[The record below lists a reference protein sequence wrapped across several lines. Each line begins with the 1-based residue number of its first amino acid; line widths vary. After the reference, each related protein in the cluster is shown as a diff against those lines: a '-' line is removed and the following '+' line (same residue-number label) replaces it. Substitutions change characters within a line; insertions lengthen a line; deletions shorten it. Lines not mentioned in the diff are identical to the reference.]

1 MEVIEKL
8 KEVGKIYIRPYV
20 NSNVDNMG
28 MQKYDYVVFPG
39 THHRPTVAA
48 IMDQGVT
55 HYITGLNEFAPD
67 VKAIKDP
74 KEKEAKILE
83 IRSIVAMLEME
94 KNFNRIEVSDPE
106 FWKKVQTYRPDNQA
120 IWADQN
126 LTRELA
132 NDAIPLN
139 PVDNTNDLLFMRIIE
154 AGGIPEIAK
163 SLEDAQ
169 ASTRGVKWYL
179 DKQINTA
186 AVNTSVGKI
195 KNKALSHLNT
205 LSDEDPNKLFY
216 IVKLLDPHSTQ
227 YTRRTLPD
235 VIYDTVDK
243 YINGLSVQANIK
255 KASQI
260 FLDYADMSMEDLK
273 IKAIVKDSFFFKF
286 IIIKA
291 DQNIY
296 SVNSGVLLGKNLQDV
311 FVSLKNPLNQDELL
325 YLMDEVEKLW

>member
-20 NSNVDNMG
+20 NQNVDNMG
-28 MQKYDYVVFPG
+28 MQKYEYVVFPG

-55 HYITGLNEFAPD
+55 HYINGLNEFAPD
-67 VKAIKDP
+67 VKAIKDQD
-74 KEKEAKILE
+74 EKKAKILE
-83 IRSIVAMLEME
+83 IRSIVAMLELE
-94 KNFNRIEVSDPE
+94 KNFNRIAVDDVE

-126 LTRELA
+126 LTRDLG
-132 NDAIPLN
+132 NDPISLN

-169 ASTRGVKWYL
+169 SNPRDVKWYL

-195 KNKALSHLNT
+195 KNKALSHLNL
-205 LSDEDPNKLFY
+205 LSEEDPTKLLY

-235 VIYDTVDK
+235 VIYDSVDK
-243 YINGLSVQANIK
+243 YINGLSVQASIK
-255 KASQI
+255 KAAQI

-273 IKAIVKDSFFFKF
+273 IKAIIKDSFFFKF
-286 IIIKA
+286 VIIKA

-296 SVNSGVLLGKNLQDV
+296 SANSGVLLGKNLQDV
-311 FVSLKNPLNQDELL
+311 FVTLKNPLNQDELL